1 MRRSLR
7 TAALL
12 AITAALVPAALAPA
26 PARAAAPTW
35 RLEQPA
41 APGGSP
47 YAAPLGVVGDLDFR
61 APNRGVLTT
70 GGTDLF
76 PAGLYTYDGAS
87 WHQLATVCGGAGAQ
101 VAWAGPHELWTVA
114 DPAIPAQG
122 ISAVTLCHIVD
133 GQVVGSYGVPDSRTD
148 SYALMTA
155 AACRGPADC
164 WFAGIA
170 RTSADGRRRGTF
182 HLHFDGAS
190 LLIVDAPYGRG
201 VTDLVAHRGALVET
215 LVNGA
220 EPFAAKAAVGPVEAV
235 PHLVQRINPDGF
247 AADPFLPAPAE
258 DVPADGV
265 DLLGADSDGDRLWIA
280 GGGSSSGADGR
291 GEEPVLRAPLLATAT
306 DGALSEI
313 PLGPLP
319 GGAALPADA
328 RPADVAA
335 IPGSDEAWVALER
348 SPEHASAG
356 ARARLLR
363 VRADGAVLEDVRLPD
378 TGQVLGAAY
387 HLACPAP
394 ADCWMITSRGW
405 LFHWTDGTQ
414 PPVDADPAFAGIIT
428 ARPADGRTP
437 QYTPDALPIDDSQL
451 FAPPATEEPPA
462 PTVEATGVTTTRLP
476 ALMRQIRTKVVRRTL
491 LVVSFR
497 LTRPARVG
505 LVASRRGHIVARAK
519 QRLLA
524 PGKRELRVKL
534 NRRHWPTKLRFAI
547 KETTAPSTPANDQN
561 VVGTG

>member
-7 TAALL
+7 TATLL
-12 AITAALVPAALAPA
+12 AITAALTPAA
-26 PARAAAPTW
+26 AAGAEAPTW
-35 RLEQPA
+35 RPEQPTP
-41 APGGSP
+41 PGGSP

-76 PAGLYTYDGAS
+76 PAGLYTYDGAA

-101 VAWAGPHELWTVA
+101 IAWAGPRELWTVA

-133 GQVVGSYGVPDSRTD
+133 GQVVASYGVPDSRTD
-148 SYALMTA
+148 SYALMTS
-155 AACRGPADC
+155 AACRAPADC

-182 HLHFDGAS
+182 HLHWDGAS
-190 LLIVDAPYGRG
+190 LSIVDAPYGRG
-201 VTDLVAHRGALVET
+201 VTDLVTHRGALVET

-220 EPFAAKAAVGPVEAV
+220 EPFGAKAAVGPIEAT
-235 PHLVQRINPDGF
+235 PHLVQRIVADGF
-247 AADPFLPAPAE
+247 AADPFLPAPADE
-258 DVPADGV
+258 VPADGV
-265 DLLGADSDGDRLWIA
+265 DLLGADSDGTRLWIA
-280 GGGSSSGADGR
+280 GGGSSSGVDGR

-306 DGALSEI
+306 DGALHEI

-319 GGAALPADA
+319 GGAVLPPDA
-328 RPADVAA
+328 RLADVAA

-363 VRADGAVLEDVRLPD
+363 VRADGTVLEDIRLPD

-394 ADCWMITSRGW
+394 ADCWMVTSRGW
-405 LFHWTDGTQ
+405 LFHWTDGTR
-414 PPVDADPAFAGIIT
+414 PAVDTDPAFAGVIT

-437 QYTPDALPIDDSQL
+437 QYTPDALPVDDSQL
-451 FAPPATEEPPA
+451 FAPPSTEEPPA
-462 PTVEATGVTTTRLP
+462 PTVEGSSMTTTRVP
-476 ALMRQIRTKVVRRTL
+476 ALMRQVRTKVVHRTL

-497 LTRPARVG
+497 LTRRARVG

-534 NRRHWPTKLRFAI
+534 DRRHWPTKLRFVI
-547 KETTAPSTPANDQN
+547 KDTAVPTTPAANDQN